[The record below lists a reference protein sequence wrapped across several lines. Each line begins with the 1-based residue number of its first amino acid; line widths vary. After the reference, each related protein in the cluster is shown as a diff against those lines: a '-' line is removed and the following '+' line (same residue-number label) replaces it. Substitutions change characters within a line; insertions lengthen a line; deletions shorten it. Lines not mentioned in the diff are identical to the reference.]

1 MARIKVQSR
10 IAELMEQVIAE
21 VVMPRKEWLMHLTR
35 CARADVRKMFDSRG
49 NPLPITELGPNEASA
64 VIGLQVFEEFS
75 GKEKDRVVLG
85 VITRFKLLDK
95 LRALELLGKACHY
108 YADQQEQIGTDGGQ
122 APQNIT
128 VQFVEAPLSPE
139 EAYRRMIHDYQPG
152 EQKIREDRR
161 G

>member
-1 MARIKVQSR
+1 
-10 IAELMEQVIAE
+10 MEQVIAE

-85 VITRFKLLDK
+85 VITRFKLLNK

-108 YADQQEQIGTDGGQ
+108 YADRQERTGPDGVLI
-122 APQNIT
+122 PQNIT
-128 VQFVEAPLSPE
+128 VRFVDASLSPA
-139 EAYRRMIHDYQPG
+139 EAYQRMLKG
-152 EQKIREDRR
+152 A
-161 G
+161 